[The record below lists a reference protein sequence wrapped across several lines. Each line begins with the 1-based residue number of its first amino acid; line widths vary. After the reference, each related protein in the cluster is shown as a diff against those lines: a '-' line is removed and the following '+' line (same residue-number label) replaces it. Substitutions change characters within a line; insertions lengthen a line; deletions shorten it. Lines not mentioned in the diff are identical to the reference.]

1 VVDEAVDG
9 GDSHRLVGEDLT
21 PAAEGLV
28 GRDGD
33 AAVFVAPGDQFEED
47 ASRGLILGDVGEVT
61 ENDKVVFV
69 YFNAT
74 QTDQQVQA
82 VA

>member
-1 VVDEAVDG
+1 MDEAVDG
-9 GDSHRLVGEDLT
+9 RDGHGLVGEDLV
-21 PAAEGLV
+21 PAAERLV
-28 GRDGD
+28 GGDGNT
-33 AAVFVAPGDQFEED
+33 AVFVAPGDQFEED